1 MLTLAEWVI
10 IYADWYNTEL
20 DKSTYT
26 LSIISKLKSDSEYGF
41 LYLTLFRNRH
51 KIIGNGH
58 GKSVFS
64 AVKGLAQYPN
74 FSGGS

>member
-1 MLTLAEWVI
+1 M
-10 IYADWYNTEL
+10 EL

-58 GKSVFS
+58 RKSVFS

>member
-1 MLTLAEWVI
+1 MA
-10 IYADWYNTEL
+10 L

-26 LSIISKLKSDSEYGF
+26 PSIISKLKSDSEYGF

-51 KIIGNGH
+51 KIIDNGH